1 MILAALTAGLL
12 SGVLVPRVVL
22 LGFIW
27 MIRRMLR

>member
-1 MILAALTAGLL
+1 MILAALIAGLL
-12 SGVLVPRVVL
+12 SGVLVPLVVL

>member
-12 SGVLVPRVVL
+12 SGVLVPLVVL

>member
-12 SGVLVPRVVL
+12 SGLLVPAVVL

-27 MIRRMLR
+27 VVRRWLR

>member
-1 MILAALTAGLL
+1 MILAALIAGLL
-12 SGVLVPRVVL
+12 SGVLVPLVIL